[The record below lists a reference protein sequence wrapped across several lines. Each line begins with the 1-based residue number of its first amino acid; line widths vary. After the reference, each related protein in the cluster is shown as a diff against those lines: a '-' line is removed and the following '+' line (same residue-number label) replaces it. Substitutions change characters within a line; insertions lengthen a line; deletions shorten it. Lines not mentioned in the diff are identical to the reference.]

1 MTKEQIE
8 TLMQAATIAA
18 SAVSPVG
25 GLVGD
30 LVGLA
35 AREAAILF
43 HAGEMTAEE
52 LADIKA
58 RGNVADD
65 AWDAIVAAAK
75 PSSSQSV

>member
-1 MTKEQIE
+1 MTKDQIDV
-8 TLMQAATIAA
+8 LMQAATIAA

-43 HAGEMTAEE
+43 HAGELTQAE
-52 LADIKA
+52 LDDIKA

-65 AWDAIVAAAK
+65 AWDAIVAGAK
-75 PSSSQSV
+75 PAP